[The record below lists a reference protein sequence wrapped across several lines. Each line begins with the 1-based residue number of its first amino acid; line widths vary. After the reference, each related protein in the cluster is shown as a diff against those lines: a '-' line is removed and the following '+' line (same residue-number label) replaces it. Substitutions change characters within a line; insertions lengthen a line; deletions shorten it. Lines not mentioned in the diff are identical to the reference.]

1 LYSGWFS
8 NVQIKGFST
17 FCLRTNKHVQL
28 KWQQISRD
36 SVFVCSQDGQDYVHR
51 IGRTGRAGRK
61 GKAITLLRKG
71 VNPNQ
76 TLESALR
83 CILDWNVIVAQICA
97 LASPHLSPFALKFTA
112 MSLRSRWASIL
123 TLVLKDF
130 IWFALS
136 FARIYCVFTG
146 AFEIA
151 GSEFHVHAPI
161 ASDCCGLASWY
172 SVAEACHDLHHTGQT
187 SRCMASL
194 GSHNFWRYII

>member
-1 LYSGWFS
+1 MSNSSGSRTAEIQYLCAHRMAKTMCIALVELAVPGARGRPSPFCEKVWT
-8 NVQIKGFST
+8 QIK
-17 FCLRTNKHVQL
+17 
-28 KWQQISRD
+28 
-36 SVFVCSQDGQDYVHR
+36 
-51 IGRTGRAGRK
+51 
-61 GKAITLLRKG
+61 
-71 VNPNQ
+71 

-136 FARIYCVFTG
+136 FPRIYCVFTG

-194 GSHNFWRYII
+194 GSHNFWRTLSEVQS